1 MGSTRLQGTS
11 TLLLGTLT
19 VTFTNN
25 TYHGQPGCSA
35 AGALSDDHLSALGIM
50 VFKLSTCSVLNIC
63 LISGSVKPLE
73 TSFLQQWQVSGA
85 VPVMFS
91 QGNITEAGGWRS
103 DIQPIPM
110 LEGGFTCVYAV
121 QTSVHLKECILD
133 YQRDYAISSNNY
145 TSAQLMSDLN
155 LSCCKIR
162 QFLHILFP
170 MIQ

>member
-1 MGSTRLQGTS
+1 MTIS
-11 TLLLGTLT
+11 
-19 VTFTNN
+19 
-25 TYHGQPGCSA
+25 
-35 AGALSDDHLSALGIM
+35 SALGIM

-63 LISGSVKPLE
+63 LISGRVKPLE

-85 VPVMFS
+85 VAVMFS
-91 QGNITEAGGWRS
+91 QGNIAEAGGWRS

-121 QTSVHLKECILD
+121 QTSMHLKKCILD
-133 YQRDYAISSNNY
+133 DQRDYAISSNNY

-155 LSCCKIR
+155 LPCCKIR

-170 MIQ
+170 MIQESNQSLSSMQLSWHTCYHLPFQLLIPRLNKPSSLSFST